1 MTLMQL
7 EWPQRKPLALPA
19 NFLMPSNAKLNR
31 WLYLVVA
38 LIAITV
44 DQFTKN
50 LAIASL
56 ELGTSY
62 PVIGEILSWRLLYND
77 SAAFGLGFGYTWIL
91 AVISFAAA
99 LATIWFSRRLTSVSW
114 SLMIGVFLGG
124 VVGNLI
130 DRLIREPSFGNG
142 HVVDFIQIPFNF
154 PIFNL
159 ADIFIVSM
167 ASLSVLRVM
176 RGEYL
181 GGIEPKQ
188 K

>member
-1 MTLMQL
+1 MSS
-7 EWPQRKPLALPA
+7 R
-19 NFLMPSNAKLNR
+19 AKVSR

-38 LIAITV
+38 LIAITI

-50 LAIASL
+50 LAIASFD
-56 ELGTSY
+56 LGTSY
-62 PVIGEILSWRLLYND
+62 PVLGDLLSWRLLYND

-91 AVISFAAA
+91 AVISAIAA
-99 LATIWFSRRLTSVSW
+99 LATIWYSRKLESISW

-142 HVVDFIQIPFNF
+142 HVVDFIKIPMNF

-159 ADIFIVSM
+159 ADTFIVSM
-167 ASLSVLRVM
+167 AILSVVRVM
-176 RGEYL
+176 RGENL
-181 GGIEPKQ
+181 GGIEPKT

>member
-1 MTLMQL
+1 
-7 EWPQRKPLALPA
+7 
-19 NFLMPSNAKLNR
+19 
-31 WLYLVVA
+31 LVIA

-44 DQFTKN
+44 DQLTKN
-50 LAIASL
+50 LAIATL

-62 PVIGEILSWRLLYND
+62 PVLGELLSWRLLYND
-77 SAAFGLGFGYTWIL
+77 SASFGLGFGHTWIL
-91 AVISFAAA
+91 AVISAAAA
-99 LATIWFSRRLTSVSW
+99 LATIWYSRKLESISW
-114 SLMIGVFLGG
+114 SIMIGVFLGG

-167 ASLSVLRVM
+167 AILSVLRVM
-176 RGEYL
+176 RGENL
-181 GGIEPKQ
+181 GGIEPKT

>member
-1 MTLMQL
+1 MSS
-7 EWPQRKPLALPA
+7 R
-19 NFLMPSNAKLNR
+19 AKVNR
-31 WLYLVVA
+31 WLYLIVA
-38 LIAITV
+38 IIAITV
-44 DQFTKN
+44 DQLTKN
-50 LAIASL
+50 LAIATL

-62 PVIGEILSWRLLYND
+62 PFLGDVVSWRLLYND

-91 AVISFAAA
+91 AVISAAAA
-99 LATIWFSRRLTSVSW
+99 LATIWYSRKLQSISW

-159 ADIFIVSM
+159 ADTFIVSM
-167 ASLSVLRVM
+167 AILSVLRVM
-176 RGEYL
+176 RGENL
-181 GGIEPKQ
+181 GGFEPRAK
-188 K
+188 

>member
-1 MTLMQL
+1 MSS
-7 EWPQRKPLALPA
+7 R
-19 NFLMPSNAKLNR
+19 AKISR

-38 LIAITV
+38 LVAITI

-56 ELGTSY
+56 ELGTTY
-62 PVIGEILSWRLLYND
+62 PVLGDLLSWRLLYND

-91 AVISFAAA
+91 AVISAFAA
-99 LATIWFSRRLTSVSW
+99 LATIWFSRKLESISW

-124 VVGNLI
+124 VVGNLV
-130 DRLIREPSFGNG
+130 DRLIREPRFGNG
-142 HVVDFIQIPFNF
+142 HVVDFIQIPMNF

-159 ADIFIVSM
+159 ADTFIVSM
-167 ASLSVLRVM
+167 AILTVIRVM
-176 RGEYL
+176 RGENL
-181 GGIEPKQ
+181 GGIEPKT

>member
-1 MTLMQL
+1 MS
-7 EWPQRKPLALPA
+7 RSKHAA
-19 NFLMPSNAKLNR
+19 SR

-38 LIAITV
+38 LVLIAV

-50 LAIASL
+50 LAIATL
-56 ELGTSY
+56 QPGINNPVVGEL
-62 PVIGEILSWRLLYND
+62 LSWRLIYND
-77 SAAFGLGFGYTWIL
+77 SAAFSLGFGQTWIL
-91 AVISFAAA
+91 AVLAAA
-99 LATIWFSRRLTSVSW
+99 ATLATIWFSGRITSRSW
-114 SLMIGVFLGG
+114 AVMAGTFLAG

-154 PIFNL
+154 PVFNL

-167 ASLSVLRVM
+167 ATLAVFRVF
-176 RGEYL
+176 RGENL
-181 GGIEPKQ
+181 GGVAPRK

>member
-1 MTLMQL
+1 MSS
-7 EWPQRKPLALPA
+7 R
-19 NFLMPSNAKLNR
+19 AKVSR

-38 LIAITV
+38 LVAITV
-44 DQFTKN
+44 DQLTKN
-50 LAIASL
+50 LAIATL

-62 PVIGEILSWRLLYND
+62 PVLGEVLSWRLLYND

-91 AVISFAAA
+91 AVISSVAA
-99 LATIWFSRRLTSVSW
+99 LATIWYSRKLQSISW

-142 HVVDFIQIPFNF
+142 HVVDFIQVPFNF

-159 ADIFIVSM
+159 ADTFIVSM
-167 ASLSVLRVM
+167 AILSVLRVM
-176 RGEYL
+176 RGESL
-181 GGIEPKQ
+181 GGSEPRTK
-188 K
+188 